1 MAARDA
7 PDRPTNS
14 CLPACTYAAS
24 TFVQPPQGRTGG
36 LEGGRSPWALPGGF
50 VPEIWDGLTG
60 KPAIHGQTRR
70 RPLDLT
76 GP

>member
-24 TFVQPPQGRTGG
+24 TFVQPPQGRTGAWREEGARG
-36 LEGGRSPWALPGGF
+36 LCPVDSYQKYG
-50 VPEIWDGLTG
+50 TG
-60 KPAIHGQTRR
+60 
-70 RPLDLT
+70 
-76 GP
+76 